1 MNTQEDSQTVR
12 ATSLSRQFGK
22 RVAVSEVNL
31 TLKRGEVL
39 GFLGPNGAGKT
50 TTMQMLTGNL
60 APTGGQVE
68 ICGIDMLERP
78 TDAKARIG
86 YLPETPPLYRDLTV
100 NEFLQLAGRLHRVAK
115 KSLAGAVDLAKQ
127 RCGIAD
133 VGQRLIGTL
142 SKGYQQRVGIA
153 QAIIHNP
160 DVVILDEPTVG
171 LDPNQIRD
179 IRALIRE
186 LGGAH
191 SVILSTHILPEVE
204 QVCDRVQIMH
214 RGSLVFNDTIA
225 GLKQF
230 RGGTLMLGLRKPPSI
245 EALAAISGVASVE
258 PGGGTG
264 GAGMFRIQPHAEV
277 DPTDALVRASADNG
291 WNLFHLAPAASSI
304 EDVFVQLTHREETL

>member
-1 MNTQEDSQTVR
+1 MNAPDQNQTVR
-12 ATSLSRQFGK
+12 ATDLTRQFGE
-22 RVAVSEVNL
+22 RVAVDKVSFELN
-31 TLKRGEVL
+31 RGEVL

-60 APTGGQVE
+60 APSAGQVE
-68 ICGIDMLERP
+68 ICGIDMLDRP

-100 NEFLQLAGRLHRVAK
+100 NEFLQLAGRLHRVPK
-115 KSLAGAVDLAKQ
+115 KELPAAVESAKQ
-127 RCGIAD
+127 RCGIGD
-133 VGQRLIGTL
+133 VGQRLIGAL

-204 QVCDRVQIMH
+204 QVCSRVQIIH
-214 RGSLVFNDTIA
+214 KGRLVFADT
-225 GLKQF
+225 L
-230 RGGTLMLGLRKPPSI
+230 GGVSAFKGRSLMLGLRNPPPI
-245 EALAAISGVASVE
+245 EALASVPGVARVE
-258 PGGGTG
+258 PARGGL
-264 GAGMFRIQPHAEV
+264 FRVEPAPDT
-277 DPTDALVRASADNG
+277 DPVDALVQAAWDG
-291 WNLFHLAPAASSI
+291 KWNLFQLAPAVSSI
-304 EDVFVQLTHREETL
+304 EDVFVQLTHREEPV

>member
-1 MNTQEDSQTVR
+1 MTATEENLTVR
-12 ATSLSRQFGK
+12 ATALTRQFGK
-22 RVAVSEVNL
+22 RVAVDEVNL
-31 TLKRGEVL
+31 TLARGEVL

-50 TTMQMLTGNL
+50 TTMQMITGNL
-60 APTGGQVE
+60 APSAGQVE

-78 TDAKARIG
+78 RDAKARIG

-100 NEFLQLAGRLHRVAK
+100 NEFLALAARLHRVPK
-115 KSLAGAVDLAKQ
+115 KQVREAVDTARA
-127 RCGIAD
+127 RCGLAD

-186 LGGAH
+186 LGGQH

-214 RGSLVFNDTIA
+214 KGSLVFNDTVA
-225 GLKQF
+225 GLRHF
-230 RGGTLMLGLRKPPSI
+230 RGGTLMLGLRQAPPV
-245 EALAAISGVASVE
+245 EELAAVPGVSRIE
-258 PGGGTG
+258 PVGPAGE
-264 GAGMFRIQPHAEV
+264 GMFRVEPEKGADPIDTLVARAAEH
-277 DPTDALVRASADNG
+277 G
-291 WNLFHLAPAASSI
+291 WRLFHIAPAASQI
-304 EDVFVQLTHREETL
+304 EDVFVQLTQREEAA